1 MRRLGGRLVARG
13 ERLGTRVPR
22 GQLAGNKSER
32 RITRPSPAPTAAAMP
47 QGKLKLK
54 KSSGLKAQGLKK
66 AKPVRGDQQ
75 KLRKGNFVF
84 KAGISKNAS
93 QLTAQNE
100 LTKKITARIEQT
112 MAARASQD
120 GGGLSMIQVDGDTST
135 DFGKKLKPSAS
146 ILAKKLGKK
155 R

>member
-1 MRRLGGRLVARG
+1 
-13 ERLGTRVPR
+13 
-22 GQLAGNKSER
+22 
-32 RITRPSPAPTAAAMP
+32 MP

-54 KSSGLKAQGLKK
+54 KAPMRSKP
-66 AKPVRGDQQ
+66 KPVRGDQQ
-75 KLRKGNFVF
+75 KLRKGKFII
-84 KAGISKNAS
+84 KAGIGKKADACR
-93 QLTAQNE
+93 AQDE

>member
-1 MRRLGGRLVARG
+1 
-13 ERLGTRVPR
+13 
-22 GQLAGNKSER
+22 
-32 RITRPSPAPTAAAMP
+32 MP

-120 GGGLSMIQVDGDTST
+120 GGGLSMVQADDAGTE
-135 DFGKKLKPSAS
+135 FGNGKRLKPSAS